1 MTTPFPKTKYYYF
14 LMDHALGST
23 FLSLYNDN
31 QFKVKRFP
39 EIGYTRG
46 MKIDVIV
53 V

>member
-1 MTTPFPKTKYYYF
+1 
-14 LMDHALGST
+14 MDHALGST

-53 V
+53 VWENKDMPNFPG